1 VSSHTPTAFILGTP
15 GFCQKSLGTAL
26 SHPHRDQPSLTALR
40 ERGPWTFSPLE
51 LQGLEHDAQGAL
63 AGQVYTA
70 QQSKSTPVEEEVGE
84 NPH

>member
-1 VSSHTPTAFILGTP
+1 MPEAFSFSGVTGNII
-15 GFCQKSLGTAL
+15 F
-26 SHPHRDQPSLTALR
+26 DQPSLTALR